1 MPTIGG
7 VTERESLGVRP
18 APLDVAIHAAVANA
32 MTTPATMTPSTGVET
47 RLRSETCA
55 ENCQAPDE
63 GGVADELTDS
73 VARTLGA
80 PPIDAMGTDSSINA
94 PQWPHQGDPATTS
107 E

>member
-55 ENCQAPDE
+55 ENCQA
-63 GGVADELTDS
+63 ADELTDS